1 MSLSKQDMVALLEK
15 AAELIDTVIGE
26 CPDDND
32 LDDMDSPLSYLVN
45 ASGDIQDAINLM
57 QQYYNGY

>member
-1 MSLSKQDMVALLEK
+1 MALFESDMIVLLEK
-15 AAELIDTVIGE
+15 AQELIDTVIGD

-32 LDDMDSPLSYLVN
+32 LDDMDSPLSYLIN

-57 QQYYNGY
+57 K